1 MTENTDQTISDHEH
15 FLRGGIIAKWHGNIL
30 LFSLSKNSSWETRN
44 VIKPNGNKRIRI
56 DTVFPIVFTFKSNNN
71 MSNCSYFFSCF

>member
-1 MTENTDQTISDHEH
+1 MTENTDETISNHEH

-44 VIKPNGNKRIRI
+44 EIKPNGNNGSEL
-56 DTVFPIVFTFKSNNN
+56 TL
-71 MSNCSYFFSCF
+71 YFRLSLLLRVTTI